1 MWSFSEGKH
10 QENYHYVRVPAI
22 TNEVCD
28 SEYGNDGVIK
38 DSMICAG
45 YPGEGGKD
53 TCSGKSKHGPLAL
66 EQSFEKFQ
74 NAIFFKISKIPF
86 MG

>member
-53 TCSGKSKHGPLAL
+53 TCSGKSKHEPMAL
-66 EQSFEKFQ
+66 EQLFEKF
-74 NAIFFKISKIPF
+74 
-86 MG
+86 

>member
-28 SEYGNDGVIK
+28 SEYGNAGVIK

-53 TCSGKSKHGPLAL
+53 TCSGKSKHRPLHRGAKCHFSVQEIL
-66 EQSFEKFQ
+66 S
-74 NAIFFKISKIPF
+74 AGIT
-86 MG
+86 